1 MDGSEKGFVSLV
13 GAGPGDEGLITVRG
27 VERLEQAE
35 VVVYDY
41 LANSNF
47 LDMCRPECEKIY
59 VGKRAGSH
67 TLKQEEINRLLVEHA
82 RRGKA
87 VVRLKGGDPFIFGRG
102 GEEALYLARE
112 GISFEVVP
120 GVTAGSAAA
129 AYAGIPVTHR
139 GLSNGVTFV
148 TGHGAAQGPEAQEQN
163 WKNLAQSDHT
173 LVVYMGVKNLPTIV
187 EALMRHGR
195 AADTPAAIISWGTTV
210 GQRVVSASLETLAA
224 RAQAE
229 SISPPAIAVIGQ
241 VAALREKI
249 RWFEERPLFGSRILV
264 TRSSDDAKS
273 LSVPLRALGAEVIEL
288 PSIKISPVEDFSE
301 LDDAL
306 QVLSRYRWIVF
317 TSPKGVGIFFS
328 RLFSLGSDAR
338 ALAES
343 KVACIGTGTA
353 AELSAYGIRV
363 DLVPELFT
371 SEGLAQAFKE
381 RKGELLGEYVLF
393 PVSEIARDLVPN
405 ALTSMGARCSIVPIY
420 TVSKPVY
427 SREEIERAFEPFPD
441 LVSITSSSTVH
452 NLVALLEEH
461 ELGAF
466 CSRMRG
472 ASIGPVTSRT
482 AEELGISVVTEAK
495 EHSIPGLIEGIRN
508 FAQKTRER
516 NA

>member
-1 MDGSEKGFVSLV
+1 MNNSKQGFVSLV

-27 VERLEQAE
+27 GERLGHAE

-47 LDMCRPECEKIY
+47 LDMCPPECEKIY
-59 VGKRAGSH
+59 VGKRSGSH
-67 TLKQEEINRLLVEHA
+67 TFGQEEINRLLVEHA

-102 GEEALYLARE
+102 GEEALSLAQE

-120 GVTAGSAAA
+120 GVTAGSAAC

-148 TGHGAAQGPEAQEQN
+148 TGHGAVQEPEEHEQN

-173 LVVYMGVKNLPTIV
+173 VVVYMGVKNLPFIV
-187 EALMRHGR
+187 GALLRHGR
-195 AADTPAAIISWGTTV
+195 ASDTPAAIISWGTTA

-229 SISPPAIAVIGQ
+229 SISPPAIAVIGR
-241 VAALREKI
+241 VVALREKI
-249 RWFEERPLFGSRILV
+249 RWFEGLPLFGSRILV

-273 LSVPLRALGAEVIEL
+273 LSVPLRALGAEVIEF
-288 PSIKISPVEDFSE
+288 PSIEISPVEDFSK
-301 LDDAL
+301 LDEAL
-306 QVLSRYRWIVF
+306 RGVSRYRWIVF
-317 TSPKGVGIFFS
+317 TSPKGVAIFFS
-328 RLFSLGSDAR
+328 RLFSLGLDAR
-338 ALAES
+338 ALAKS
-343 KVACIGTGTA
+343 NVACIGTGTA
-353 AELSAYGIRV
+353 AELSAYGICA

-371 SEGLAQAFKE
+371 SEGLVQTFKE
-381 RKGELLGEYVLF
+381 RKDELLGEYVLF
-393 PVSEIARDLVPN
+393 PVSEIARDIVPN
-405 ALTSMGARCSIVPIY
+405 ALTSMGARCRIIPIY

-427 SREEIERAFEPFPD
+427 SREEIEQAFEPFPD
-441 LVSITSSSTVH
+441 LVSITSSSTVQ

-461 ELGAF
+461 GLGAY
-466 CSRMRG
+466 CSRIRG
-472 ASIGPVTSRT
+472 ASIGPVSTRT

-508 FAQKTRER
+508 FAQKTREQ
-516 NA
+516 NG